1 MLPYL
6 YVWCILLKQS
16 HHIPFVCILDGY
28 WGNFRYIWHFEGWRR
43 RYVFVVILTAVYVVG
58 VIVVVVQ
65 LHCHFTIWLFWLKKY
80 FIWFST
86 VPVSHVLHQWLH
98 LMKDY
103 SAHSNVTNNFHA
115 KIFYVLGRGERGGKN
130 CHAFCLMF
138 LRACGCVYWPAFVIC
153 EWFAP
158 RLGRAMLR
166 LSCCIDSL
174 QYLEGLTSDLGMEV
188 LAAVAVFSVAH

>member
-115 KIFYVLGRGERGGKN
+115 KIFYVLGRGERGGKKLS
-130 CHAFCLMF
+130 CILPHVLES
-138 LRACGCVYWPAFVIC
+138 LWLCVLTSICDLWVIC
-153 EWFAP
+153 PSSRPSHAP
-158 RLGRAMLR
+158 
-166 LSCCIDSL
+166 I
-174 QYLEGLTSDLGMEV
+174 V
-188 LAAVAVFSVAH
+188 LLYW